1 MKRGIWIWLCAAAV
15 AAFGWVSAA
24 SAAGKPA
31 RELPDPTVA
40 PQLFSAPGGVQDTSP
55 GATEVDSPIDNQ
67 NPDGSPLGHCWAK
80 DLLRSDGI
88 WPYTRRLYLYTV
100 WCGHAGVITYRAS
113 SARTNHDW
121 ACWNNPAPP
130 QIARTYGGAGYGV
143 VEVQA
148 WVTVSCHS
156 PAVWPT
162 FNDTLM
168 MRVQYYP
175 WGGYATVAWD

>member
-1 MKRGIWIWLCAAAV
+1 MKRSIWIWLCAAAV
-15 AAFGWVSAA
+15 AAFGWA
-24 SAAGKPA
+24 STAPAAGKPA
-31 RELPDPTVA
+31 RTLPDPTLA
-40 PQLFSAPGGVQDTSP
+40 PQLFSAEGGVQDTSP
-55 GATEVDSPIDNQ
+55 GATEADSPIANQ
-67 NPDGSPLGHCWAK
+67 NPDGSPLGSCWSK
-80 DLLRSDGI
+80 ELLRSDGL

-113 SARTNHDW
+113 SARTSHDW
-121 ACWNNPAPP
+121 ACWNNPTGP

-168 MRVQYYP
+168 LRVQYYP